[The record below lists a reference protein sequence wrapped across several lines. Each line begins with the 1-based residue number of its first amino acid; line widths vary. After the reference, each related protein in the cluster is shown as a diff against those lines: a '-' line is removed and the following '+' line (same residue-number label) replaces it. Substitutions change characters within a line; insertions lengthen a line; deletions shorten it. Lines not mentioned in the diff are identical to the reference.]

1 MIENT
6 YIKKSK
12 SWSEFSSKIN
22 LLIENNNKLQAGK
35 IYEKCV
41 QLFLQTDPK
50 YQAALKQVWLL
61 QDVPKSVREKLKLPN
76 ADEGIDLIA
85 ETNQKSYWAI
95 QAKYKS
101 DKTSTLTRKDLS
113 TFRDLA
119 FNYCKNIEHGLVCSP
134 ISHEPKK
141 SNLMNK
147 MGFALINEWEDLDK
161 DNNKGWKNIQKK
173 LGGKAV
179 KPEKFKPKPHQ
190 SKAIKEVIKAFK
202 SNSVERGKM
211 IMPCGTG
218 KSLTAFWITRDMKV
232 KNVLVAIPSLSLLQQ
247 TLNVWT
253 KEFLANDIQ
262 PDYLCVC
269 SDESA
274 GSLEKDEFT
283 AQTYDLGIRTTT
295 NVDEIFSFLKNK
307 NSKFKIIFTT
317 YQSGQSTAKA
327 SKKAKFSFDLGI
339 MDEAHK
345 TVGHKLKPM
354 AHLLYEKNI
363 KIKKRL
369 FMTATERVYKGGKEN
384 EILSM
389 DDPQDYGNTLYQM
402 TFKQAIDANIVSD
415 YKIVSFNVTNA
426 EYREIIQN
434 NEYIRINKNPKQN
447 DDVTARE
454 LATALALRK
463 TFKKLKIS
471 KALSFHSSIRRA
483 DKFEDLN
490 IQINKDFKK
499 YPTIE
504 TYHVSSRQKSSDRV
518 QEMRSFEQ
526 SNKSLMTNARCL
538 TEGVDVPAIDCVAF
552 IDSKRS
558 KIDIVQA
565 AGRAMRIS
573 KGKKYGYILIPI
585 ITNLNDLNSA
595 SVDTDFEDLVSV
607 ISSLATQDERLI
619 DEIKA
624 LTNRTLKKYKSKNII
639 DVNLNVLKNINSDE
653 LQQNLVLKVWNTVS
667 SFSYCRYEDAEKYAR
682 SLKLN
687 SQKEWNDFAKTK
699 KKPIDIPYSVATYYS
714 NKGWNG
720 WGKFLGTGRIASI
733 DLEFVDYKTAQEY
746 AEKNKIKT
754 AHQWFNHI
762 KTKKP
767 EGIPAN
773 PQVVYEKKGF
783 VGWIE
788 FFKKGV
794 STKNIKYYSYEKT
807 KKTLKKLKIFSV
819 TDFRNARKKGNLLPK
834 EIPSKLDVYYKKTG
848 DWVSFNSLFDK
859 EIEFLSYIEAKK
871 FVQKHVPKIDS
882 LSSYNKI
889 QKKFSFL
896 PWHPKTF
903 YKDEWKGHGDFFN
916 LKNYISNKDRAA
928 NYPDYKIF
936 LKTIKK
942 LNIESY
948 VRYRE
953 LLKRGK
959 LPPSFPLKIERAY
972 KEIKNIKYIFR
983 PETNYVSLKEAKRIL
998 RKLNIKSIKEL
1009 EINKEKLK
1017 KLRVPLNPV
1026 SVYKHRKNE
1035 NWIGLPDYF
1044 GRKSKTTNKN
1054 YLDYEE
1060 AKKAVSKLN
1069 IKNQKEWRE
1078 YSKSK
1083 RPDNIPGA
1091 PQKVYKRSGDWIN
1104 WSNFLGNKNISSH
1117 QVEYVSY
1124 EKAKTILKSL
1134 GISKYSSWR
1143 NFCKEGKRP
1152 INIPWNP
1159 KNKYKKDWISWDDFL
1174 GR

>member
-6 YIKKSK
+6 YIRNSK
-12 SWSEFSSKIN
+12 SWSEFSSSLN
-22 LLIENNNKLQAGK
+22 ALIQNNKKLQAGK

-50 YQAALKQVWLL
+50 YQAALKNVWLL
-61 QDVPKSVREKLKLPN
+61 QDVPKAVREKLKLPN

-85 ETNQKSYWAI
+85 ETHQKKYWAI

-101 DKTSTLTRKDLS
+101 DKSSTLTRKDLA

-119 FNYCKNIEHGLVCSP
+119 FNYCKNIQHGLVCSP
-134 ISHEPKK
+134 ISQEPKK

-161 DNNKGWKNIQKK
+161 EKNKGWKNIQKK

-295 NVDEIFSFLKNK
+295 NVDEISSFLKDK
-307 NSKFKIIFTT
+307 NSQFKIIFTT
-317 YQSGQSTAKA
+317 YQSGQATAKA
-327 SKKAKFSFDLGI
+327 SKKAKFTFDLGI

-389 DDPQDYGNTLYQM
+389 DDPQDYGNTVYQM
-402 TFKQAIDANIVSD
+402 TYKEAIDAGVVSD
-415 YKIVSFNVTNA
+415 YKIVSFNVTDA

-434 NEYIRINKNPKQN
+434 NEYIRLNNNPKQN
-447 DDVTARE
+447 DEVTARE

-483 DKFEDLN
+483 DKFEELN
-490 IQINKDFKK
+490 KQISNDFKK
-499 YPTIE
+499 YPSIE
-504 TYHVSSRQKSSDRV
+504 TYHVSSKQKSSDRV

-565 AGRAMRIS
+565 AGRAMRVS
-573 KGKKYGYILIPI
+573 EGKKFGYILVPL
-585 ITNLNDLNSA
+585 ITNSGDINSA
-595 SVDTDFEDLVSV
+595 SIDTEYEDLITV
-607 ISSLATQDERLI
+607 ITSLATQDERLI

-624 LTNRTLKKYKSKNII
+624 ISKKANTSKSKIETSLKTKILSVINEKDFEKKII
-639 DVNLNVLKNINSDE
+639 LKIWDRLKSFTYLNYLEAKNIAIS
-653 LQQNLVLKVWNTVS
+653 LNLDGYKNWLKAKKSN
-667 SFSYCRYEDAEKYAR
+667 
-682 SLKLN
+682 KLL
-687 SQKEWNDFAKTK
+687 
-699 KKPIDIPYSVATYYS
+699 IDIPLYPDTYY
-714 NKGWNG
+714 
-720 WGKFLGTGRIASI
+720 
-733 DLEFVDYKTAQEY
+733 
-746 AEKNKIKT
+746 
-754 AHQWFNHI
+754 
-762 KTKKP
+762 
-767 EGIPAN
+767 
-773 PQVVYEKKGF
+773 
-783 VGWIE
+783 
-788 FFKKGV
+788 
-794 STKNIKYYSYEKT
+794 
-807 KKTLKKLKIFSV
+807 
-819 TDFRNARKKGNLLPK
+819 
-834 EIPSKLDVYYKKTG
+834 
-848 DWVSFNSLFDK
+848 
-859 EIEFLSYIEAKK
+859 
-871 FVQKHVPKIDS
+871 
-882 LSSYNKI
+882 
-889 QKKFSFL
+889 
-896 PWHPKTF
+896 
-903 YKDEWKGHGDFFN
+903 
-916 LKNYISNKDRAA
+916 
-928 NYPDYKIF
+928 
-936 LKTIKK
+936 
-942 LNIESY
+942 
-948 VRYRE
+948 
-953 LLKRGK
+953 
-959 LPPSFPLKIERAY
+959 
-972 KEIKNIKYIFR
+972 
-983 PETNYVSLKEAKRIL
+983 
-998 RKLNIKSIKEL
+998 
-1009 EINKEKLK
+1009 
-1017 KLRVPLNPV
+1017 
-1026 SVYKHRKNE
+1026 
-1035 NWIGLPDYF
+1035 
-1044 GRKSKTTNKN
+1044 
-1054 YLDYEE
+1054 
-1060 AKKAVSKLN
+1060 
-1069 IKNQKEWRE
+1069 KEWE
-1078 YSKSK
+1078 SW
-1083 RPDNIPGA
+1083 PE
-1091 PQKVYKRSGDWIN
+1091 
-1104 WSNFLGNKNISSH
+1104 FLGNKTDEDIFYEFLDELKKYIKKFSNSYIPNKYIVNNLNIGQIARTLRYRHKLNKLPKWKVLELNKIKKWVWDISDNKFELYFKEYKKFFIKTKNQHPPSNIKVNNISLSTWYNI
-1117 QVEYVSY
+1117 QLLRYQSN
-1124 EKAKTILKSL
+1124 ILINEGKPHIRGRPPLTKEQLKLFKSL
-1134 GISKYSSWR
+1134 KGFKFYKNRFDIYDEKWTGYYSEYKKIHNKYNGKIPNRDNRNKKIYLNFQNNRVEIKKWISMNR
-1143 NFCKEGKRP
+1143 
-1152 INIPWNP
+1152 
-1159 KNKYKKDWISWDDFL
+1159 NKYKINQLKDNQIKLLGSLKDWYWDPFHEANQQKLLLFKEYVKKTGSALVKQDLVYKGTKL
-1174 GR
+1174 GIWLSHCRTKYKQNKLEKNLIIELNSLPGHLWDAVEFSASKKGFKK